1 MRTTLERILVAVLA
15 VMLVEGL
22 AMGWAAAS
30 SGHRAR
36 QAAPAAVVVSHLG
49 DRDNFGY
56 GLGTGPPPCS
66 FFNNR
71 GEGDYHVF
79 DYETSANQTRVWTH
93 RFAVTGTPTMV
104 TLKVWEIFSDGRDAT
119 IDLDGHTFTFV
130 KRHFSQCGYPEGGVK
145 RTFVLT
151 GADALIAADGSVT
164 VTFKENGDN
173 IALDR
178 SMLEVTEG

>member
-1 MRTTLERILVAVLA
+1 MRTTLHRALLAILA
-15 VMLVEGL
+15 VALLEAVPI
-22 AMGWAAAS
+22 GWASAS

-36 QAAPAAVVVSHLG
+36 PATPAGVVISHLG

-66 FFNNR
+66 FFDNR

-79 DYETSANQTRVWTH
+79 DYETDGDQTRVWTH
-93 RFAVTGTPTMV
+93 HFTVTGTPTMV
-104 TLKVWEIFSDGRDAT
+104 TLKVWEIFSDSKVAT
-119 IDLDGHTFTFV
+119 IDLDGHTFTFAR
-130 KRHFSQCGYPEGGVK
+130 KHFLGCDYPEGGAK

-151 GADALIAADGSVT
+151 GSDALVAADGAVT

-173 IALDR
+173 IAVDR
-178 SMLEVTEG
+178 SMLEVTDS